1 MLKTMER
8 TWCDFW
14 AAYWRIEHRHSIPG
28 IFEWDRQLV
37 TFIESVCELP
47 PNGRILDLGCGGGDQ
62 AKVFAQRGYEVV
74 GVDIAPSLIQFA
86 EQQFQREGLRGTFIV
101 GDMRAINYDGEFDA
115 CVILSGTF
123 GFFGDV
129 EDQRLL
135 CSMHRAIKIG
145 GKVFIA
151 FLSSSRLRR
160 HRRSWSETRDGWEL
174 SESWIDTETSTY
186 RSRVFIVQRDGTLVR
201 PKAEPGYH
209 ANEIIR
215 CYSVP
220 EIRAMLSEAGLRY
233 LASYSADDFSVPPE
247 PPPPEA
253 IRNIVVAERPLHS

>member
-1 MLKTMER
+1 
-8 TWCDFW
+8 
-14 AAYWRIEHRHSIPG
+14 
-28 IFEWDRQLV
+28 
-37 TFIESVCELP
+37 
-47 PNGRILDLGCGGGDQ
+47 
-62 AKVFAQRGYEVV
+62 
-74 GVDIAPSLIQFA
+74 
-86 EQQFQREGLRGTFIV
+86 
-101 GDMRAINYDGEFDA
+101 
-115 CVILSGTF
+115 
-123 GFFGDV
+123 
-129 EDQRLL
+129 
-135 CSMHRAIKIG
+135 
-145 GKVFIA
+145 
-151 FLSSSRLRR
+151 
-160 HRRSWSETRDGWEL
+160 L